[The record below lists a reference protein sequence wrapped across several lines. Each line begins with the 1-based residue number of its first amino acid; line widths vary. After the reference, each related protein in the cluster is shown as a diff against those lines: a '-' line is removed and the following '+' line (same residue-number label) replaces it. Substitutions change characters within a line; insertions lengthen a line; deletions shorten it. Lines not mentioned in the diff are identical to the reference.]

1 MSLAEHF
8 KDFCEEELP
17 IEESEFDK
25 WCGRLKKITKKLNK
39 KYYPEDDFED
49 IESENCYI
57 VGSVGRGTAIA
68 KTSDFDCIFK
78 LPQEVYDKF
87 NNYSGNGQSKLLQ
100 EVKDEIA
107 LSYPS
112 TKIKGDGQVV
122 SITFTSSPAGTIEL
136 VPAFEQENGDFKY
149 PNTHDGGSWKITKP
163 IPEISECSRLSD
175 ETDGHF
181 INFCRLLRK
190 WKNKDGFVFKG
201 LLIDTMVANYLEDE
215 DINSINYS
223 DYEKLIPNLFK
234 FLSEQDK
241 ERSYWLALGSNQQIE
256 NSDNGKFINKAK
268 KTYNL
273 LKDSTNLIKDY
284 RDTFG
289 NQFAKSD
296 SSVSNMIAPEEQFI
310 EDMFPIH
317 IRYNLELDCDVTQ
330 KGFRKHTLR
339 DILSRGFKLKDKK
352 SLDFYIL
359 NTNIPNTFSGVEF
372 FWKVRNVGFEAI
384 KRGRERGQIIKGGTK
399 KYENTEFKG
408 MHYVECYAI
417 HEGVVIARGRIEV
430 PIDPYSKIHSI

>member
-8 KDFCEEELP
+8 KDFCEDELP
-17 IEESEFDK
+17 ISESEFSR
-25 WCGRLKKITKKLNK
+25 WHNRLKEITKKLNK
-39 KYYPEDDFED
+39 KYYPDNDFED
-49 IESENCYI
+49 IETDNCYI

-78 LPQEVYDKF
+78 LPQEVYDRF
-87 NNYSGNGQSKLLQ
+87 NNHSGNGQSKLLQ

-107 LSYPS
+107 LHYPS

-122 SITFTSSPAGTIEL
+122 SVTFTSNPAGTIEL
-136 VPAFEQENGDFKY
+136 VPAFEQDNGDFKF
-149 PNTHDGGSWKITKP
+149 PNTHDGGSWKTTKP
-163 IPEISECSRLSD
+163 TPEISECSRISAD
-175 ETDGHF
+175 TDGHF

-190 WKNKDGFVFKG
+190 WKNKNGFVFKG
-201 LLIDTMVANYLEDE
+201 LLIDTMVADYLEDE
-215 DINSINYS
+215 GIGSINYS
-223 DYEKLIPNLFK
+223 DYEELIPNLFK

-268 KTYNL
+268 KIYNL

-284 RDTFG
+284 RDMFG

-384 KRGRERGQIIKGGTK
+384 KRGHERGQIIKGGTK

-430 PIDPYSKIHSI
+430 PIDPYSNIRSI

>member
-8 KDFCEEELP
+8 KDFCEDELP
-17 IEESEFDK
+17 ISESEFSR
-25 WCGRLKKITKKLNK
+25 WHNRLKEITKKLNK
-39 KYYPEDDFED
+39 KYYPDNDFED
-49 IESENCYI
+49 IETDNCYI

-78 LPQEVYDKF
+78 LPQEVYDRF
-87 NNYSGNGQSKLLQ
+87 NNHSGNGQSKLLQ

-107 LSYPS
+107 LRYPS

-122 SITFTSSPAGTIEL
+122 SVTFTSNPAGTIEL
-136 VPAFEQENGDFKY
+136 VPAFEQDNGDFKF
-149 PNTHDGGSWKITKP
+149 PNTHDGGSWKTTKP
-163 IPEISECSRLSD
+163 TPEISECSRISAD
-175 ETDGHF
+175 TDGHF

-190 WKNKDGFVFKG
+190 WKNKNGFIFKG
-201 LLIDTMVANYLEDE
+201 LLIDTMVADYLEDE
-215 DINSINYS
+215 GIGSINYS
-223 DYEKLIPNLFK
+223 DYEELIPNLFK

-256 NSDNGKFINKAK
+256 NSDNGKFITKAK

-284 RDTFG
+284 RNTFG
-289 NQFAKSD
+289 RQFAKSD
-296 SSVSNMIAPEEQFI
+296 SSVFNIIAPEEQFI

-317 IRYNLELDCDVTQ
+317 IQYNLELDCDITQ
-330 KGFRKHTLR
+330 NGFRKYTLR

-359 NTNIPNTFSGVEF
+359 KTSIPNTLRGVEY
-372 FWKVRNVGFEAI
+372 FWKVRNVGTEAVR
-384 KRGRERGQIIKGGTK
+384 RGCERGQIIKGATK
-399 KYENTEFKG
+399 KHENTEFKG

-417 HEGVVIARGRIEV
+417 HEGVVIARGMIEV
-430 PIDPYSKIHSI
+430 PIDPYLGVM